1 MIGNA
6 SLVVL
11 LEYRQAIIP
20 ATRAASQ
27 CLNECGQG
35 YRKIEPIA
43 SGRRRRDEWND
54 FFALYFTEVCVV
66 NAAHAGSLLER
77 LQQVP
82 DPRGAHGRR
91 HSFSAMLATI
101 VCAVLCGARGYEA
114 IAQWIHAQDK
124 SIWYL
129 LGYFR
134 TPPTGGA
141 FRYLMSKVDPEALE
155 AALRDWVADEVE
167 IDEDAVSS
175 LAIDGKTLCS
185 TLAEHGRS
193 IQLLSLFDQHTGCVL
208 SQMQVPTDTNEA
220 KAALK
225 LLKTLV
231 LKGRVVT
238 GDAMFAHPDIC
249 RQIVDSGGDYL
260 LVVKDNQKDLKE
272 AIEGDFIRPFSP
284 RYSA

>member
-1 MIGNA
+1 M
-6 SLVVL
+6 
-11 LEYRQAIIP
+11 
-20 ATRAASQ
+20 
-27 CLNECGQG
+27 
-35 YRKIEPIA
+35 
-43 SGRRRRDEWND
+43 
-54 FFALYFTEVCVV
+54 
-66 NAAHAGSLLER
+66 NAAHAGSLLHC

-134 TPPTGGA
+134 RPPTGGA
-141 FRYLMSKVDPEALE
+141 YRYLMSKVDPEALE
-155 AALRDWVADEVE
+155 EALRAWVRDRTDLDDDQLAT
-167 IDEDAVSS
+167 

-193 IQLLSLFDQHTGCVL
+193 IQLLSLFDNHTGCVL

-220 KAALK
+220 KAAVEILK
-225 LLKTLV
+225 SLV
-231 LKGRVVT
+231 LEGRVVT
-238 GDAMFAHPDIC
+238 GDAMFAQPEIC
-249 RQIVDSGGDYL
+249 RAIVDSGGDYL
-260 LVVKDNQKDLKE
+260 LVVKDNQKELKE

>member
-1 MIGNA
+1 LI
-6 SLVVL
+6 
-11 LEYRQAIIP
+11 
-20 ATRAASQ
+20 
-27 CLNECGQG
+27 
-35 YRKIEPIA
+35 
-43 SGRRRRDEWND
+43 
-54 FFALYFTEVCVV
+54 V
-66 NAAHAGSLLER
+66 NAAHAGDLLAQ

-124 SIWYL
+124 SLWYL

-141 FRYLMSKVDPEALE
+141 YRYLMSKIDPESLE
-155 AALRDWVADEVE
+155 AVLRNWVVE
-167 IDEDAVSS
+167 HAPLDDASLGA

-193 IQLLSLFDQHTGCVL
+193 IQLLSLFDQETGCVL

-220 KAALK
+220 KAALPI
-225 LLKTLV
+225 LKSLV
-231 LKGRVVT
+231 LEGRVIT
-238 GDAMFAHPDIC
+238 GDAMFAQPSIC
-249 RQIVDSGGDYL
+249 RQVVDSGGNYL
-260 LVVKDNQKDLKE
+260 LVVKDNQKELKE
-272 AIEGDFIRPFSP
+272 AIEGDFLRSFSP
-284 RYSA
+284 RRTA